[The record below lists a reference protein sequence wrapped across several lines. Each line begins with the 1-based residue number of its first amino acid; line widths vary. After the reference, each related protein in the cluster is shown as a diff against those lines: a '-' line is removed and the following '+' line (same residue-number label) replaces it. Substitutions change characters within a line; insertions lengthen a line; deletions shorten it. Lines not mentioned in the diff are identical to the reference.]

1 MLPKQSAIMRKLQTK
16 AFVLPLI
23 LLTSSACALALDPSL
38 DVSQYAHTA
47 WKIREGFTKGT
58 IFSIAQTPDGY
69 LWLGTEFGLVRFDG
83 VQAIP
88 WQPPDGQQLPSSWI
102 KALLVTRDGTLWIG
116 TEKGLASWKAGK
128 LTKYP
133 EVAGQAVTSL
143 LQDAEGTLW
152 FGVRNP
158 GRLCAVGSAQT
169 TCYGAGRFGWSVP
182 ALYQDREGNLW
193 VSAQTGLWRWAPG
206 PPEQFRLPDSPTEAR
221 ALIEGDNGVLLM
233 ATGASGPLASSVT
246 GLSEGLKQLVD
257 GKIRSYSLPG
267 IARQFRPT
275 CLFRSRDGSL
285 WAGTAEGLLHLHRGR
300 TDRFSVTNGL
310 SGNFIR
316 TIFEDREG
324 TVWVSTEDGL
334 DRFREFAVPTI
345 SENEQGLSTSAVTV
359 LEATPDGSIWILTA
373 DGLNRWQNGHV
384 IVYGTRNVPGQSG
397 RTGERSSIANA
408 SATEIRNSGLRG
420 AVFSLGQDD
429 RGRLWA
435 GGGEGVFYFDRGQ
448 FVRVPGL
455 PGGNISSIAGDGHGK
470 VWISNLG
477 EGLFYST
484 LEGVVQRIP
493 WARFGHKQGSVALL
507 PDRLHGGLWLGFPE
521 GGMAYLKD
529 GQISSYNVANGL
541 GSGSVNDLQ
550 LESDGAVWAATGSG
564 LSRVENGQV
573 ITLTS
578 KNGLPCDAVNWVME
592 DNDRSLW
599 LYMACGLVRLARS
612 ELEAW
617 DSDPKRNVQTTV
629 LDTSDGVRSRALP
642 GQYGR
647 KVTKSLDGKIWFSPP
662 DGVSVID
669 PQHLPFNKLPPPVH
683 VERVIADH
691 KTYWQNLSGGDSS
704 SPPKLPPLVR
714 DLTIDYTA
722 LSLVDP
728 EKVHFRFKLEGQ
740 DHDWREVVN
749 ERQVQYSNLSPGNY
763 RFSVTASNNSGVW
776 NEVGAVQDFKIAPAY
791 YQTIWFRTLGGVVA
805 VLALWILYQSR
816 IQQLQYQEKRLRD
829 VINTVP
835 ANVWSTLPDGAVD
848 FVNQRWQEL
857 TGLPPEDALGWN
869 WEAVVHP
876 DDRAAFVSHWHA
888 AVRNG
893 EAMEHEARVRRQN
906 GEYRWLFIRNVPV
919 RDKNSNIVKWYGT
932 SVDIEDRKRA
942 EQALIRSD
950 AYLAEAQRL
959 SRTGSF
965 AYNPAS
971 RKTLFWSEELFRIF
985 RLDPQRGIPD
995 YDETRRLVH
1004 PDDLDRVSEE
1014 CLRGFRGKAEFSQTY
1029 RLLLLDGA
1037 VRHLHAVWHPVLDKA
1052 GELLEYVGTAADV
1065 TDRKQAEQ
1073 KFRGLLESAPDAIA
1087 VVNREGE
1094 IVLVNEQMEKLFG
1107 YQRQEVLGK
1116 KIEMLVPERF
1126 RGKHP
1131 EHRAGFVAD
1140 PRTRPM
1146 GSGLELHGLHKDGRE
1161 FPVEISLS
1169 PLETEEG
1176 MLISSIIRDITER
1189 KRAEQERERLRQLE
1203 AGLAHINRVT
1213 TMGELSASLAH
1224 EIKQPIAAAVTNAEA
1239 CLRFLEREQP
1249 DLVDARD
1256 AASGMVGSAKRA
1268 AEVIDRVRSLFGK
1281 DAAQREAVDVNQV
1294 IRDIV
1299 DLLQNE
1305 ASQHAVSI
1313 HRELAENLPKV
1324 MGDHVQLQQVVLN
1337 LLLNGI
1343 EAMHNTNG
1351 ELRITS
1357 KARENEVLI
1366 SVTDTGVG
1374 LPAEKVDQIFDAF
1387 FTTKPQGTGMGLA
1400 ISRSIIEA
1408 HGGRL
1413 WATPNSGRGATFHF
1427 ALPCDMQAGT

>member
-1 MLPKQSAIMRKLQTK
+1 MLS
-16 AFVLPLI
+16 I
-23 LLTSSACALALDPSL
+23 LLASSACASALGPSL

-69 LWLGTEFGLVRFDG
+69 LWLGTEFGLVHFDG

-88 WQPPDGQQLPSSWI
+88 WQAPDGEELPSNWI
-102 KALLVTRDGTLWIG
+102 QALLVARDGTLWIA
-116 TEKGLASWKAGK
+116 TEKGLASLKDGK
-128 LTKYP
+128 IRKYA
-133 EVAGQAVTSL
+133 EVAGQVVTSL
-143 LQDAEGTLW
+143 LQDAEGTVW
-152 FGVRNP
+152 FGVRDP
-158 GRLCAVGSAQT
+158 GRLCAVRVGKTQ
-169 TCYGAGRFGWSVP
+169 CYGAGNFGWSVHE
-182 ALYQDREGNLW
+182 LYEDHKGNLW
-193 VSAQTGLWRWAPG
+193 ASAQTGLWRWAPG
-206 PPEQFRLPDSPTEAR
+206 PPEHYQLPGGPAEPK
-221 ALIEGDNGVLLM
+221 ALIEGDNGELLM
-233 ATGASGPLASSVT
+233 AIGMSGPFT
-246 GLSEGLKQLVD
+246 GPVIGVAGGLKQLVGGSILD
-257 GKIRSYSLPG
+257 YALPG
-267 IARQFRPT
+267 IAGEFRPT
-275 CLFRSRDGSL
+275 RLFRSRDGSL
-285 WAGTAEGLLHLHRGR
+285 WIGTIQGLLHIHQGR
-300 TDRFSVTNGL
+300 IDEFSVTDGL
-310 SGNFIR
+310 SGTFIR
-316 TIFEDREG
+316 GIFEDREG
-324 TVWVSTEDGL
+324 NVWVCTENGL
-334 DRFREFAVPTI
+334 DRFREFAATTI
-345 SENEQGLSTSAVTV
+345 SENQGLSTSAAYL
-359 LEATPDGSIWILTA
+359 LEATPDGSIWTITA
-373 DGLNRWQNGHV
+373 DGLNRWQNGHMT
-384 IVYGTRNVPGQSG
+384 VYGKRGVADLN
-397 RTGERSSIANA
+397 RRADEGEHAINAKVAEIAN
-408 SATEIRNSGLRG
+408 SGIRGTVR
-420 AVFSLGQDD
+420 SLGQDD
-429 RGRLWA
+429 RGRLWT
-435 GGGEGVFYFDRGQ
+435 GTREGVFYLDRGR
-448 FVRVPGL
+448 FVQVPGI
-455 PGGNISSIAGDGHGK
+455 PGGNILSIVGDGHGK
-470 VWISNLG
+470 VLISNLD

-484 LEGVVQRIP
+484 AEGVVQRFP
-493 WARFGHKQGSVALL
+493 WARFPYRYGAVALL
-507 PDRLHGGLWLGFPE
+507 PDRLHGGLWLGFSDN
-521 GGMAYLKD
+521 GIAYLKD
-529 GQISSYNVANGL
+529 GQVRSSYSVADGL
-541 GSGSVNDLQ
+541 GNGSVNDLQ
-550 LESDGAVWAATGSG
+550 LGADGAVWAATEGG
-564 LSRVENGQV
+564 LSRVKDGLV
-573 ITLTS
+573 TTITS
-578 KNGLPCDAVNWVME
+578 KNGLPCDAVNSVIE
-592 DNDRSLW
+592 DNDHSLW
-599 LYMACGLVRLARS
+599 LYMACGLVRIERPELDAWASDSKRS
-612 ELEAW
+612 V
-617 DSDPKRNVQTTV
+617 RTTV
-629 LDTSDGVRSRALP
+629 FDSSDGVRSRALA
-642 GQYGR
+642 GGHSR
-647 KVTKSLDGKIWFSPP
+647 LVAKSPDGKIWFSPP

-669 PQHLPFNKLPPPVH
+669 PRHLPFNKLPPRVH
-683 VERVIADH
+683 IERVIADR
-691 KTYWQNLSGGDSS
+691 KTYWQNLSGDDSS

-714 DLTIDYTA
+714 DLTIDYSA

-749 ERQVQYSNLSPGNY
+749 DRQAKYTNLPPRHY
-763 RFSVTASNNSGVW
+763 RFRVIASNNSGVW
-776 NEVGAVQDFKIAPAY
+776 NEAGTFLDFSIAPAY
-791 YQTIWFRTLGGVVA
+791 WQTIWFRTLGGVVA
-805 VLALWILYQSR
+805 VLSLWILYQSR

-857 TGLPPEDALGWN
+857 TGLSPEDALGWN
-869 WEAVVHP
+869 WETVVHP
-876 DDRAAFVSHWHA
+876 DDRAAFVAHWHA

-893 EAMEHEARVRRQN
+893 ESMEHEARVRRQN

-919 RDKNSNIVKWYGT
+919 RDKNGNIVKWYGT

-985 RLDPQRGIPD
+985 GLDPQRGIPD

-1087 VVNREGE
+1087 VVNLEGE